1 MFASRFLPM
10 EEGLERCS
18 SFSHL
23 DAMISK
29 ICAGPG
35 IAGADFACSPLCFMQ
50 THLNH
55 RDPKMMQ
62 VSPDLGR
69 GGIRI
74 KVE

>member
-1 MFASRFLPM
+1 
-10 EEGLERCS
+10 
-18 SFSHL
+18 
-23 DAMISK
+23 MISK